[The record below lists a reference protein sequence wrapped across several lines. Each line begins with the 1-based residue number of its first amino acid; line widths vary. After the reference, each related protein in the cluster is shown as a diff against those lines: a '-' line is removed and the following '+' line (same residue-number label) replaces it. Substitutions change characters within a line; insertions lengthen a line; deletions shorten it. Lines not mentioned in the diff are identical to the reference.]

1 MSRVK
6 KKRPV
11 GGSGGSAVGTQNSS
25 LSRAKI
31 NKEDE
36 FYTQLE
42 DVEQELKHYRKHFKG
57 KIVYLNCDDPRVS
70 AFFHFFSY
78 NFERLG
84 LKKLIA
90 TCYRNRSRD
99 LFSGHDSERAIF
111 LEYEGNKDGGRVPGE
126 DHIEVNYLE
135 GDGDFRS
142 PEAIELLKQ
151 ADIVVT
157 NPPFSLFREY
167 IAQLIEYDKKFIIL
181 SNQNAVTYQEIFPLL
196 MTGKIW
202 LGAVSG
208 DMSFKVPDH
217 YTPRATRFWIDEN
230 GQKWRSFGNMCWF
243 TNLDYRKRHEDLIL
257 YKSYNPDDYPR
268 YDNYDAIEVGR
279 IADIPKDYP
288 GVMGVTPG
296 FLTKHNPDQFEIV
309 GTTQSWFDCRTKT
322 YPQQTQVST
331 DGSTSLVGKLNDGPA
346 IRVETPPKG
355 KTYYKVGDHLYIKAY
370 ARILIRNKKLAS

>member
-1 MSRVK
+1 M
-6 KKRPV
+6 
-11 GGSGGSAVGTQNSS
+11 AVETQNSS

-36 FYTQLE
+36 FYTQLG
-42 DVEQELKHYRKHFKG
+42 DVERELKHYRKHFKG
-57 KIVYLNCDDPRVS
+57 KVVYLNCDDPRVS

-90 TCYRNRSRD
+90 TCYRNKSRD
-99 LFSGHDSERAIF
+99 LFSEHDSERAIF
-111 LEYEGNKDGGRVPGE
+111 LEYEGNKDGGRVPG
-126 DHIEVNYLE
+126 DDQIEVNFLE

-181 SNQNAVTYQEIFPLL
+181 TNQNAVTYQEIFPLL
-196 MTGKIW
+196 MAGKMW

-208 DMSFKVPDH
+208 DMSFRVPDH
-217 YTPRATRFWIDEN
+217 YTPRATRFWVDEG

-257 YKSYNPDDYPR
+257 YKSYTPDDYPK

-296 FLTKHNPDQFEIV
+296 FLTKHNPEQFEIV

-331 DGSTSLVGKLNDGPA
+331 DGTTSLVGKLNDGPS
-346 IRVETPPKG
+346 IRVDAPPKG
-355 KTYYKVGDHLYIKAY
+355 KTYYKVGGNLYVKTY
-370 ARILIRNKKLAS
+370 ARILIRNKKLES